1 MPNLYVIAGC
11 NGAGKTTTS
20 YTVLPEMLNCR
31 EFVNADEIA
40 RGLSP
45 FQPETVSFQA
55 GRIMLGRIREL
66 LKGKND
72 FGFET
77 TLSSKGHAHLIR
89 QAKKL
94 GYTVVLIYFW
104 LESAGLARARVKAR
118 VKKGGHNIAPA
129 VIDRRYKRG
138 LKNFFSIYLGL
149 SDSWVIYDNSNKE
162 PALVAKGSTSLVGFI
177 YNADLWKKIQKQK

>member
-20 YTVLPEMLNCR
+20 YTVLPEILNCK

-55 GRIMLGRIREL
+55 GRIMLNRIKEL
-66 LKGKND
+66 LKFKND

-77 TLSSKGHAHLIR
+77 TLATRSYVSLINDAR
-89 QAKKL
+89 QQ
-94 GYTVVLIYFW
+94 GYTIVLLYFW
-104 LESAGLARARVKAR
+104 LESIELAKAR
-118 VKKGGHNIAPA
+118 VKERVAKGGHNIPA
-129 VIDRRYKRG
+129 TVIERRYKRG
-138 LKNFFSIYLGL
+138 K
-149 SDSWVIYDNSNKE
+149 
-162 PALVAKGSTSLVGFI
+162 
-177 YNADLWKKIQKQK
+177 